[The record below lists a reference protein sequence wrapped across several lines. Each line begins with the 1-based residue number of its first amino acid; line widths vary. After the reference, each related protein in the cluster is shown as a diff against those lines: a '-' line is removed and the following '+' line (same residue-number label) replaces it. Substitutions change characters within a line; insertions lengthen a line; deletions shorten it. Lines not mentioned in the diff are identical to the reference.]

1 MPDEF
6 LDLIHRFAGLFS
18 QRLDVHVD
26 GVEITQAIQ
35 YYHSRLHLS
44 DPSQQG
50 RDNSVR
56 LVVGKPALVR
66 VYLRSG
72 QRSFGTATATLE
84 VRRRSTRG
92 IFHKIALLTAL
103 PPGELIAQS
112 NPPYAV
118 ERGDMS
124 SLPYSAITGSLNF
137 VVPAE
142 MMAGSMLFHVTVSE
156 GRNV

>member
-1 MPDEF
+1 LLPTPRLVSRTVSLCHRSVPRTTTLELLFF
-6 LDLIHRFAGLFS
+6 LMMRRPPRSTLFPYTTLFRS
-18 QRLDVHVD
+18 
-26 GVEITQAIQ
+26 VEITQAIQ

-72 QRSFGTATATLE
+72 QRSFGMATATLE

-103 PPGELIAQS
+103 PPGELI
-112 NPPYAV
+112 
-118 ERGDMS
+118 
-124 SLPYSAITGSLNF
+124 
-137 VVPAE
+137 
-142 MMAGSMLFHVTVSE
+142 
-156 GRNV
+156 